1 MQTIELMFRMEHEAD
16 LLWINSDSAYNI
28 HEQWLQTHFK
38 NNQRAQILIVKNKNI
53 LTKESILEVR
63 FYRLCA
69 LCTQILEIILDNSCN
84 LILTFA
90 DVRDSQENTIY

>member
-1 MQTIELMFRMEHEAD
+1 MFRMEHEAD

-69 LCTQILEIILDNSCN
+69 LCTQIS
-84 LILTFA
+84 
-90 DVRDSQENTIY
+90 